1 MGESKDPADH
11 INGKKNKNKFKNSI
25 YQKLVSNQYAIYII
39 LTIIQILNEMNETNY
54 KKNINN
60 ENYVKYNNN
69 IEDSDDEEDEKNVEE
84 SKNYIKEESDI
95 INNINYVNN
104 YNIIPFEE
112 FDKLKKGILLY
123 IENNTQNKF
132 KKRLLYLMK
141 LNKIENHIITMKK
154 SDN

>member
-1 MGESKDPADH
+1 
-11 INGKKNKNKFKNSI
+11 
-25 YQKLVSNQYAIYII
+25 
-39 LTIIQILNEMNETNY
+39 MNETNY

-104 YNIIPFEE
+104 CNIIPFEE